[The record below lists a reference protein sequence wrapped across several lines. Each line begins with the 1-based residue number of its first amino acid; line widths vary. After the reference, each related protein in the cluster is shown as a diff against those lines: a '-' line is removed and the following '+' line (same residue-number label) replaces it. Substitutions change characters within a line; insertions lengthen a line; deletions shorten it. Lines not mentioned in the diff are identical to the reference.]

1 MKTVGIIG
9 GVGPES
15 TIEYYRLI
23 IAAYRRRESGTGG
36 TPVDS
41 PAQDARATN
50 SVPPDGHAQGARA
63 TSNPSIIINSVD
75 LDRLLAWMK
84 TDNLT
89 AVTDYLA
96 GELQRLARAGVDFGV
111 LASNTPHIVFEELQR
126 RSPIP
131 LLSIVEATCDEARAG
146 GLKKVGLFSTRFT
159 MQGQFYTDVFRR
171 ADIQI
176 IVPNEEEQTYI
187 HEKYLGELLNDIFSP
202 ETRAGLLAIVD
213 RLRERDDIEG
223 LILGGTELPLIL
235 RGEEHNGVPFL
246 DTTRIHV
253 DRIVGELLS

>member
-23 IAAYRRRESGTGG
+23 IAAYRERQGGSGV
-36 TPVDS
+36 PPMDDR
-41 PAQDARATN
+41 AQDA
-50 SVPPDGHAQGARA
+50 GA
-63 TSNPSIIINSVD
+63 TSYPSIIIDSVD
-75 LDRLLAWMK
+75 LGRLLAWMK
-84 TDNLT
+84 VNNLA
-89 AVTDYLA
+89 AVTDYLVD
-96 GELQRLARAGVDFGV
+96 ELERLARAGANFGV
-111 LASNTPHIVFEELQR
+111 IAANTPHIVFDELLR

-131 LLSIVEATCDEARAG
+131 LLSIVEATRDEAKAR
-146 GLKKVGLFSTRFT
+146 GLKRVGLFGTRFT
-159 MQGQFYTDVFRR
+159 MQAPFYPEVFSR
-171 ADIQI
+171 ANMQI
-176 IVPNEEEQTYI
+176 IVPNDEEQTYI
-187 HEKYLGELLNDIFSP
+187 HEKYLGELLNNIFSS
-202 ETRAGLLAIVD
+202 ETREGLLAIVD

-235 RGEEHNGVPFL
+235 RDASHKGVPFL

>member
-23 IAAYRRRESGTGG
+23 IAAYRDRKSGTGARA
-36 TPVDS
+36 DDH
-41 PAQDARATN
+41 AQDARAT
-50 SVPPDGHAQGARA
+50 SY
-63 TSNPSIIINSVD
+63 PSIIINSVD
-75 LDRLLAWMK
+75 VNRLLAWMK
-84 TDNLT
+84 VGDL
-89 AVTDYLA
+89 ASVTDYLV
-96 GELQRLARAGVDFGV
+96 GELERLARAGVDFGV
-111 LASNTPHIVFEELQR
+111 IAANTPHIVFDQLQK
-126 RSPIP
+126 RSPVP
-131 LLSIVEATCDEARAG
+131 LLSIVEATRDEARAR
-146 GLKKVGLFSTRFT
+146 GLTKVGLFGTRFT
-159 MQGQFYTDVFRR
+159 MQAQFYPEVFLR
-171 ADIQI
+171 ADIQL
-176 IVPNEEEQTYI
+176 IVPNDEEQTYI

>member
-23 IAAYRRRESGTGG
+23 IGAYRERASGTGV
-36 TPVDS
+36 PSLDS
-41 PAQDARATN
+41 DAQDA
-50 SVPPDGHAQGARA
+50 PA
-63 TSNPSIIINSVD
+63 TSYPSIIINSVNVN
-75 LDRLLAWMK
+75 RLLAWMK
-84 TDNLT
+84 VGDL
-89 AVTDYLA
+89 ASVTDYLA
-96 GELQRLARAGVDFGV
+96 AELERLARAGVDFGV
-111 LASNTPHIVFEELQR
+111 IAANTPHIVFDELQE

-131 LLSIVEATCDEARAG
+131 LLSIVEATRDEARARG
-146 GLKKVGLFSTRFT
+146 MKRVGLFGTRFT
-159 MQGQFYTDVFRR
+159 MQAQFYPEVFSR
-171 ADIQI
+171 AGMQI
-176 IVPNEEEQTYI
+176 IVPNEEEQSYI

-202 ETRAGLLAIVD
+202 ETREGLLAIVD
-213 RLRERDDIEG
+213 RMRAREDIEG

-235 RGEEHNGVPFL
+235 RDISHSGVPFL

>member
-23 IAAYRRRESGTGG
+23 IEAYRRRESGTG
-36 TPVDS
+36 
-41 PAQDARATN
+41 
-50 SVPPDGHAQGARA
+50 VPPDGHAHDAHV
-63 TSNPSIIINSVD
+63 TSYPSIIINSVD
-75 LDRLLAWMK
+75 VDRLLAWMK
-84 TDNLT
+84 ADNLT
-89 AVTDYLA
+89 AVTDYLV
-96 GELQRLARAGVDFGV
+96 GELERLARAGVDFG
-111 LASNTPHIVFEELQR
+111 AIAANTPHIVFDELR
-126 RSPIP
+126 KRSPVP
-131 LLSIVEATCDEARAG
+131 LLSIVEATCDEARARG
-146 GLKKVGLFSTRFT
+146 MKKVGLLGTRFT
-159 MQGQFYTDVFRR
+159 MQAPFYPEVFWR
-171 ADIQI
+171 AGIQI
-176 IVPNEEEQTYI
+176 IMPNDEEQTYI
-187 HEKYLGELLNDIFSP
+187 HEKYLGELLNNIFSP
-202 ETRAGLLAIVD
+202 ETRADLLAIVD